1 MRTLASGKA
10 RKSCRHRILTFSPAL
25 APEKRHLSA
34 EEKMAAFFDSMSN
47 EIISTPVLAN
57 PDNGQH
63 FVTIVTYEFKTGYRG
78 NGDYFVIALKE
89 PSKNITWNMTL
100 PASAKDV
107 MAFLGEVNMYNK
119 GIVYEMTPRKAFG
132 ALQSQKFRVWTQQ
145 YKNSEGETRVK
156 TYSNP
161 EKYEKFAYF
170 LASQQKANEAPF
182 DV

>member
-1 MRTLASGKA
+1 MANKNIENATVNTAANKTAGKGKKTSRA
-10 RKSCRHRILTFSPAL
+10 VNEHYSKDVSSLVENAFVPGGVEEVADKFTG
-25 APEKRHLSA
+25 EKRHLSA

-132 ALQSQKFRVWTQQ
+132 AL
-145 YKNSEGETRVK
+145 
-156 TYSNP
+156 
-161 EKYEKFAYF
+161 
-170 LASQQKANEAPF
+170 
-182 DV
+182 